1 MSFITDAVKNS
12 NVKDINQKASQ
23 ANKSTVYT
31 RKDNAISFQ
40 NGAQTPLQ
48 RILAGYTAS
57 DYNAMAKSNNYGQ
70 RTTVPSGARVTSRTG
85 ATDEENAGAY
95 YAKKYKGLDYAG
107 YDAAFRGL
115 EDNDQNAYER
125 KWLYDEMSR
134 QLSQKYGAN
143 KYEDLEE
150 ILKGLDK
157 DSTEAAWMKEQLN
170 NPESQWFTEYVN
182 RGYASGDELQQK
194 QQALDEKYSNRMTE
208 QEYNDA
214 LAAYDRGDMTDEE
227 FYALADRLTANQK
240 YLKEKAELD
249 KQSPNFMQRT
259 GSFAE
264 AGLHNIAASGY
275 GLGAAVGGMVTADQE
290 AANLLAYGL
299 IDYDE
304 YLQRV
309 GDTQKRLAEDES
321 YQNYMDTMQGGY
333 EQQNRAASLDMARGN
348 LNGNALTKVYGDVV
362 SNAVPMGFDA
372 LVGMAT
378 GGSSLVSMGAR
389 VYGGSYARAKSEG
402 ATEAQAQLFGMADA
416 AKEILTEQLADGLAG
431 IYGKG
436 SADDVMENVIAKM
449 TKTNQ
454 GRTALRVLYGF
465 LSEGNEEMLAD
476 LVEPLLL
483 SIYNGKSISENWQ
496 DEFSITNMLYDG
508 LVGGLT
514 SLGSAPISA
523 VTGQYRA
530 QNQRLANAEAQ
541 IGNAGGIAEAVL
553 AADPENTDARQIQKA
568 LGKGKDI
575 SGGINVGPAQ
585 VANMLDASNEITVES
600 EQQIVRDAID
610 ARLNELGEKNTE
622 GLSDIIRR
630 AVSGEKLNGKE
641 KETVRRSQ
649 YGRQVLQELL
659 GTGDYAKEQAKWVSD
674 LNAGLS
680 GAADEAPAKYNL
692 EKKFETKEEYKIPEK
707 ALSEDFKEARA
718 RFEQAMEK
726 AKTAKAEPAE
736 YSGTGIRVTTM
747 DGQGTFTGLALD
759 KEGNV
764 AAKVKLADGTDSLSP
779 VDTVTGLPGYVGKI
793 TDRFGSAAPAVLKGM
808 TKGENIAAYL
818 QNAEI
823 LYNAAINSN
832 KTWDEAKDSVAGYKL
847 GGMSEAAKAAI
858 WVAAQNS
865 DTYKYKYE
873 TRDAGERMNLRNGS
887 LTAGNGSVIRVGKSG
902 GRSVLVTDAAAG
914 IFNKISQAENVRAF
928 LEKFCAASGVD
939 IVLFSG
945 KDNKL
950 TDNGMWSQSENRIF
964 LNIDKVT
971 NGTEFVMQA
980 MSHEVTHFIKSHNRA
995 GYENLKRFVVDKL
1008 LAKNEGKT
1016 LDQLIQDKINRDANF
1031 SERFKNGDDTVVED
1045 ALDEVIADGCEL
1057 MLRDSSVIEELAKR
1071 DLNLA
1076 QRIAGHIRE
1085 LVSKLKELFGSG
1097 EAQHEEAR
1105 YLMQYAEE
1113 MQQIWDKALL
1123 GAIDSNAGIRGEQ
1136 VEQTELKRSVA
1147 ENAPVSYD
1155 GEVQWSRTQDE
1166 AMQQAAVDFNR
1177 NSGFVDPK
1185 LLSEAGRIR
1194 QAVKQMIEC
1203 GLDPDSSIM
1212 KQQLMERGLS
1222 EAEAT
1227 KKAEK
1232 LFGVWNAIS
1241 NDMRADIIGET
1252 FMADSSYGGT
1262 EESTTVCVR
1271 SLAAQALMDE
1281 IAKDLG
1287 RPLKVSDTLYI
1298 SQQMA
1303 QYTDKPECY
1312 YCYVATDRRA
1322 YRDFLGRYLEQRDGA
1337 VNAFN
1342 KAGIAEKYG
1351 TKAAEKHVNEWLR
1364 YKNAQLVDEEGNSV
1378 PKKGKKDEAGNIIPG
1393 TDRKSWAASHPV
1405 PSEYSDVE
1413 KLYKSFLGKR
1423 EDSAPQQERYAK
1435 WMIGELHGDS
1445 ISAADLA
1452 SVNDLYDEVAKLAE
1466 TKNRT
1471 AAQNARM
1478 WQLSDA
1484 IAYAQSASWAKKMYG
1499 FSAYNGHILNTK
1511 KTFNEDFIGFLND
1524 HYGLRMYSFSDYSPA
1539 FILEDMQK
1547 ITDASVR
1554 GLKMLA
1560 YTKEMDFV
1568 KIFADTGMN
1577 INISVFG
1584 GETNGQIYE
1593 DGMMGADWTE
1603 ARQYRETHPNVGITF
1618 VATSDSIMHWAMQ
1631 QDWVDVVIPY
1641 HLVRTGKEV
1650 AQYFGY
1656 KNYTSV
1662 SADGKIKGRKT
1673 AKNEDGSNRYETD
1686 SASVYP
1692 EEHGNDIVK
1701 YVRALERKGLTPRF
1715 KSEIKGWQDF
1725 LAGKMSEADFRAANP
1740 YYMKLVNET
1749 RRTAQETSPVKP
1761 IFNLDAATDS
1771 LIDMVNRG
1779 GYDPVFGYSATADEV
1794 TNKEFH
1800 NEIVSKIA
1808 SGIRDGEADRVYRE
1822 QQEKNAP
1829 KKKAA
1834 SKKKA
1839 AEEEVKFS
1847 RVGTDSETGRGIY
1860 RSNFPTGTPKSA
1872 KAERILYLIQNVWS
1886 KQPITLRITNED
1898 GTYRTIQAQFD
1909 PTYDESKNS
1918 RTDASKLMMG
1928 NRHGN
1933 ASEKRVTL
1941 DLADDY
1947 YEIAA
1952 ESVYNYSKKETGKT
1966 IATHDGVNEW
1976 HYFVNDIL
1984 FKEYESD
1991 ELTPYGITIN
2001 VKERDDGTFVYSFNA
2016 ERQNESTIARQTLH
2030 AAVNQPG
2037 EPGANNRATDDNLSD
2052 GSEKSNSEIQRSVS
2066 DLDDELL
2073 LDDSIAAEAEADMA
2087 RFDEQDRAN
2096 RRREAEYELDRN
2108 NVYRNAADGFVTGDK
2123 QAKWTPERMQAVFN
2137 KYSANG
2143 TQTFAYVTEMSPE
2156 DFLSLT
2162 SFETPANEF
2171 PAGPYEGDME
2181 RIRNN
2186 AQTPYLVYDKQN
2198 PGQISGH
2205 EGRHRMAALMQM
2217 GIKKVP
2223 VVVEMNNYSGQ
2234 ERSSMGPL
2242 KSLNVKGQGQD
2253 GDRSAG
2259 RIRMTDLVPI
2269 KKGYTEEIAKKFQGA
2284 EEDVKFSRS
2293 DDLKQQQFDMIQ
2305 ANHRNEA
2312 ETNYTWADSVDDILT
2327 LQEAFDAEQYDA
2339 APDWKAADIQKA
2351 LRTGTVTV
2359 YSSHQINRPGTFVT
2373 PSRMEAQSYAGSGRV
2388 YSKTVSVQ
2396 DVAWLDTIQGQYAPV
2411 EDAKFSKSDV
2421 DQAYANERRAADWQL
2436 REQAKTNAKE
2446 MARVKAEAEKEIEGL
2461 QRENSRLKERLEFW
2475 RNEVHE
2481 SKVIKPK
2488 SADVTR
2494 LTERLFRE
2502 YGTNTEDMQQVREII
2517 DEMAGEVL
2525 SKGYRMR
2532 DLQEGAERI
2541 ATILITGAEVE
2552 IEAGEFSMTVN
2563 PYEGHFDTWISTTAA
2578 DILDAVIGGQEIRS
2592 EQTFAD
2598 RMKARMEKAVKDAI
2612 DAEQKKQTAADKKS
2626 KAELEREVRRAY
2638 EAERKAADWELKQAD
2653 NELNRERGWADGL
2666 IRHAREMAEAE
2677 AAEHL
2682 REVRKN
2688 ISTRRKEAEL
2698 KRKISNIK
2706 KKLDQMINSPSKS
2719 DSGHAPV
2726 YLMQSVAGLAEVLTN
2741 SESRYLTIQEHEI
2754 RDRILDLMEAGT
2766 ITSTNEAYA
2775 ATRLNSIAKA
2785 NAELDKLQAAY
2796 ERVKADP
2803 LYNTAYDD
2811 TVVQMLADLKRTI
2824 GGRSLGELNTAELE
2838 QAYKTLRG
2846 VIHSITTANQLAS
2859 ITYEKG
2865 IRQMSEQ
2872 FIADVLAAPA
2882 AKNDF
2887 LEQFTQWQLRPDT
2900 FFDRICGYRK
2910 DNEGR
2915 MIAKMFS
2922 TGTDRMLQVQRAYDN
2937 TFHDLAANPEFR
2949 KLTEDQMKTMVD
2961 IGLKDKNGQPV
2972 KITRAMML
2980 SIYKHL
2986 MSEDNLQ
2993 AVLYGGLK
3001 VPNME
3006 YYYGT
3011 KRSQAYGKGVAYTFG
3026 IGDNAAKITH
3036 KILEKTR
3043 SLHVEGLTE
3052 TAKAGIENEIEELRS
3067 DLSRLEKQGLNILDG
3082 IRMAIEGE
3090 MTPFERQIIERSN
3103 AWYEQAA
3110 DYLNEITLKMYGFKK
3125 ANVENYYTIH
3135 RDLGTVVIDQRVD
3148 SQDAAAN
3155 LENVGILKERVKSS
3169 APVLLTDLFEEMNS
3183 HTQTVSRYYG
3193 FAAAQRDFNKILNY
3207 RTYSMKAANG
3217 APATTKNVITQK
3229 FGSGSAKIGVT
3240 AEQYMNNFIKAV
3252 AGSNRADNTFWSSVR
3267 GNLPRATLTMN
3278 LRVAVSQLASIPT
3291 AAAEVGWDVMLKG
3304 LPAGAKIAFNQAAK
3318 EQLAQ
3323 KDAWFWTRYKGE
3335 GGMREISESKQ
3346 NVTKVDKAW
3355 NRFAESKVGKRLTN
3369 WTQDMDVL
3377 ATSAMYSMAEE
3388 WVNKYQPEL
3397 QGEERDNAIS
3407 EKYHD
3412 IIRRTQPNY
3421 TDTERSDLLRDKRE
3435 AMKILTMYKTQAS
3448 QNLNVLIEA
3457 NGRLQ
3462 AALRSKVPADIAE
3475 AKKNFTNA
3483 ATAVILGG
3491 TVGFVFIRFVADM
3504 LLNSM
3509 KKYRDDDDELT
3520 AKSVLGELANQTMSS
3535 LLSMCAF
3542 GSEMYDVL
3550 HAIVSGDRYY
3560 GLSDSAISAVSDI
3573 SEAFVKFGQKAVSG
3587 ELDWKTAGTLTINMA
3602 NVFGIPVNNVKTL
3615 VTGMVNHGID
3625 IANGEPFG
3633 FEAGVERT
3641 AAQNS
3646 RRYIEAAL
3654 KGDTEKSDAVFKD
3667 MAAGYSSK
3675 KDPEKEAA
3683 SQIKSN
3689 LRKLFKNGDCTEE
3702 EARQILKGLGMA
3714 DNDIYWKLQEWQAD
3728 LEEDQSYSRYLTLED
3743 AIVNGGDIKGAL
3755 KELTSHGVTDST
3767 AKGQVKSIVKEQ
3779 LLDGKISKQQAA
3791 QILRQYAGM
3800 EREKADAQI
3809 TSWIT
3814 GEEIKEG
3821 TGYTYSN
3828 WRQAFS
3834 DSSVK
3839 DADLDKIIGNF
3850 AGQSLRYNY
3859 EKIRKLGYSARNT
3872 YQLLQKADSDGNGTI
3887 KKQELFD
3894 YIISRG
3900 MGREEAERLWACF
3913 GWKSN
3918 YAGMYKEVYGHL
3930 PRA

>member
-70 RTTVPSGARVTSRTG
+70 RTTAPSGARVTSRTG
-85 ATDEENAGAY
+85 ATAEENAGAY

-182 RGYASGDELQQK
+182 RGYATGDELQQK

-208 QEYNDA
+208 QEFNDA
-214 LAAYDRGDMTDEE
+214 LAAYDRGDMSDEE
-227 FYALADRLTANQK
+227 FYALADRLTAQQN
-240 YLKEKAELD
+240 YFKEKEELD
-249 KQSPNFMQRT
+249 KESPNFLERT

-275 GLGAAVGGMVTADQE
+275 GLGAAVGGMVGTDSE
-290 AANLLAYGL
+290 AASLLAYGL

-309 GDTQKRLAEDES
+309 EDTQKRFAEDEY

-378 GGSSLVSMGAR
+378 GGGSLVSMGAR
-389 VYGGSYARAKSEG
+389 VYGSSYARAKSEG

-436 SADDVMENVIAKM
+436 SADDLMENVIAKM

-465 LSEGNEEMLAD
+465 VSEGNEEMLAD

-483 SIYNGKSISENWQ
+483 SIYNGKSVSENWQ

-508 LVGGLT
+508 LIGGLT

-523 VTGQYRA
+523 VTGQYKA
-530 QNQRLANAEAQ
+530 ANQRLANAEAQ
-541 IGNAGGIAEAVL
+541 IGNAGDIANAVL

-568 LGKGKDI
+568 LGKGKDL
-575 SGGINVGPAQ
+575 SGGIKVGPAQ
-585 VANMLDASNEITVES
+585 VANMLDASNEITAES

-610 ARLNELGEKNTE
+610 ARLNELGEKKTE

-630 AVSGEKLNGKE
+630 AVSGEKLNGKD

-726 AKTAKAEPAE
+726 AKAAKAEPTE
-736 YSGTGIRVTTM
+736 YSGTGPKVNTYS
-747 DGQGTFTGLALD
+747 GEATFMGLVLD
-759 KEGNV
+759 KEGDV
-764 AAKVKLADGTDSLSP
+764 AVKVKLADGTESTEIFET
-779 VDTVTGLPGYVGKI
+779 VDGLPGYVGTIK
-793 TDRFGSAAPAVLKGM
+793 DRFKSAAPAVLKGM
-808 TKGENIAAYL
+808 TKGENIATYL

-823 LYNAAINSN
+823 LYNAAINSS

-865 DTYKYKYE
+865 SEYTHVHPVKE
-873 TRDAGERMNLRNGS
+873 ASESMNLRNGR
-887 LTAGNGSVIRVGKSG
+887 LYAGERRLIRVAEDFY
-902 GRSVLVTDAAAG
+902 VTEAAAE
-914 IFNKISQAENVRAF
+914 IFSRMTRAEDVRSF
-928 LEKFCAASGVD
+928 MEKFCAASGVD

-945 KDNKL
+945 KDSNIP
-950 TDNGMWSQSENRIF
+950 DNGIWSPGENKIY
-964 LNIDKVT
+964 LNIDNVT
-971 NGTEFVMQA
+971 NGTEFVMQT
-980 MSHEVTHFIKSHNRA
+980 MSHEITHFIKSRNA
-995 GYENLKRFVVDKL
+995 DGYETLKRFVIDKL

-1016 LDQLIQDKINRDANF
+1016 LDQLIQDKINRDSSF
-1031 SERFKNGDDTVVED
+1031 RKRFKDGDMNVTDA
-1045 ALDEVIADGCEL
+1045 ALDELIADGCEL

-1071 DLNLA
+1071 DMNLA
-1076 QRIAGHIRE
+1076 QRIAMHIRE
-1085 LVSKLKELFGSG
+1085 LVAKLKELFGSG

-1123 GAIDSNAGIRGEQ
+1123 GAVAKNKASEPVN
-1136 VEQTELKRSVA
+1136 QTALQKSVA
-1147 ENAPVSYD
+1147 ENAPVSYE

-1212 KQQLMERGLS
+1212 KQQLMDRGLS

-1378 PKKGKKDEAGNIIPG
+1378 PKKGKKDADGNIIPG

-1405 PSEYSDVE
+1405 PAEYSDIE

-1673 AKNEDGSNRYETD
+1673 AKNEDGSNRYDTD

-1701 YVRALERKGLTPRF
+1701 YVRALDRKGLTPRF

-1860 RSNFPTGTPKSA
+1860 KSNFPTGTPKSA

-1918 RTDASKLMMG
+1918 RTDATKLMMG

-2052 GSEKSNSEIQRSVS
+2052 GSEKSNSEIQRSAPDV
-2066 DLDDELL
+2066 EYREAV
-2073 LDDSIAAEAEADMA
+2073 DSGNTVKVNRMVKAAAEAA
-2087 RFDEQDRAN
+2087 
-2096 RRREAEYELDRN
+2096 
-2108 NVYRNAADGFVTGDK
+2108 GFETVKLFHG
-2123 QAKWTPERMQAVFN
+2123 TPAFGFTVFN
-2137 KYSANG
+2137 TGK
-2143 TQTFAYVTEMSPE
+2143 E
-2156 DFLSLT
+2156 D
-2162 SFETPANEF
+2162 
-2171 PAGPYEGDME
+2171 
-2181 RIRNN
+2181 IRW
-2186 AQTPYLVYDKQN
+2186 
-2198 PGQISGH
+2198 
-2205 EGRHRMAALMQM
+2205 
-2217 GIKKVP
+2217 
-2223 VVVEMNNYSGQ
+2223 
-2234 ERSSMGPL
+2234 
-2242 KSLNVKGQGQD
+2242 
-2253 GDRSAG
+2253 
-2259 RIRMTDLVPI
+2259 
-2269 KKGYTEEIAKKFQGA
+2269 
-2284 EEDVKFSRS
+2284 SRS
-2293 DDLKQQQFDMIQ
+2293 DDLKQQQFDLIQ

-2373 PSRMEAQSYAGSGRV
+2373 PSRMEAQSYAGNGRV

-2411 EDAKFSKSDV
+2411 ENVKFSKSDV
-2421 DQAYANERRAADWQL
+2421 DKAYANERRAADWQL

-2653 NELNRERGWADGL
+2653 SELKRERGWADGL

-2766 ITSTNEAYA
+2766 INSTNEAYA

-3052 TAKAGIENEIEELRS
+3052 AAKAGIENEIEELRS

-3229 FGSGSAKIGVT
+3229 FGSGSAKVGVT

-3252 AGSNRADNTFWSSVR
+3252 AGSNRTDNTFWSSVR
-3267 GNLPRATLTMN
+3267 GNLPRATLTLN

-3675 KDPEKEAA
+3675 KDPEKEAT

-3800 EREKADAQI
+3800 EREKVDAQI

-3850 AGQSLRYNY
+3850 GGQNLRYNY